1 MDERNMWIG
10 AIVVLVLIAGAFFL
24 LRTPPEP
31 ASVSPAPVA
40 VQPPAQPEPEPAQPE
55 IQYPVPAPAPA
66 EVRPAAT
73 PEPLPALE
81 ESDAP
86 LLDALHNLFGQESLS
101 AFLIPE
107 QIIQRI
113 VVTVDNLPRE
123 KLALRQRPV
132 PAIPGAF
139 AASGPDENLILNPDN
154 YARYAPFVNLVRG
167 LDAGRAAAVYFRFY
181 PLFQQAYVDLGYP
194 NAYFNDR
201 LVQVIDHLLVTPD
214 VPDPI
219 RLVRPSVYFKFADPE
234 LEKRSTGQ
242 KTLIRMGCANAA
254 VIKQKLRELRA
265 AVAGRTPK

>member
-10 AIVVLVLIAGAFFL
+10 SIVVLVLIAGAFFL
-24 LRTPPEP
+24 LRTPTE
-31 ASVSPAPVA
+31 PVA
-40 VQPPAQPEPEPAQPE
+40 VTPVPATAPPPAASEPDPAEPE
-55 IQYPVPAPAPA
+55 IRYPVPT
-66 EVRPAAT
+66 PAAPEQQAAAA
-73 PEPLPALE
+73 PEPLPALD

-107 QIIQRI
+107 QIIRRI

-139 AASGPDENLILNPDN
+139 TVSGPDENLILNPDN
-154 YARYAPFVNLVRG
+154 YERYAPFVNLVRG

-181 PLFQQAYVDLGYP
+181 PLFQKAYVDLGYP
-194 NAYFNDR
+194 NMYFNDR
-201 LVQVIDHLLVTPD
+201 LVQVIDHLLAAPD

-242 KTLIRMGCANAA
+242 KTLIRMGSANAA
-254 VIKQKLRELRA
+254 VLKQKLRELRA